1 MMCEICGIREANIK
15 FTQVINKN
23 KKEMHICK
31 VCAEEKGFSNPLSGF
46 PKLIS
51 GLIIGIM
58 GELPETIKREHID
71 LKCSFCQLSWNEF
84 QKGGLLGCGH
94 CYESFSVPL
103 KKLLLKMH
111 GSNKHIGNRPASQ
124 RETGTI
130 DEADRLRNELNRAIK
145 AENFERA
152 AQLRDKIRDIEANL
166 EKDF

>member
-1 MMCEICGIREANIK
+1 
-15 FTQVINKN
+15 
-23 KKEMHICK
+23 
-31 VCAEEKGFSNPLSGF
+31 
-46 PKLIS
+46 
-51 GLIIGIM
+51 
-58 GELPETIKREHID
+58 
-71 LKCSFCQLSWNEF
+71 
-84 QKGGLLGCGH
+84 
-94 CYESFSVPL
+94 
-103 KKLLLKMH
+103 MH